1 MNKLIIK
8 GEDYRAVV
16 DYCLKEK
23 PNEACGI
30 MAGKREEEGGRV
42 TRVYLMKNTKASPK
56 EYLMEPE
63 EQFAVFKD
71 MRQKGLELISIFHS
85 HPHSPARP
93 SAKDIAMAHYK
104 EAIYTI
110 ISLEKAKEVMRAFL
124 ISDDKYREI
133 GLKIEE

>member
-1 MNKLIIK
+1 
-8 GEDYRAVV
+8 
-16 DYCLKEK
+16 
-23 PNEACGI
+23 
-30 MAGKREEEGGRV
+30 MAGKRGEEGGRV
-42 TRVYLMKNTKASPK
+42 TRVYLMKNTKASPE

-110 ISLEKAKEVMRAFL
+110 ISPEKAKEVMRAFL